1 MFDSHP
7 FTYRSMSLRPTS
19 LAAGGALLVATAA
32 ACSSPKSDTPPP
44 RAPATAGIVVPV
56 RDTTV
61 ASSFE
66 AAGTAAP
73 VRQATLSTKLMGTV
87 LTVSAQAGD
96 AVTQGEPLV
105 RIDARDLAARQV
117 QVTASVAGAEAAQRE
132 AQTQAARMRALFTDS
147 AATQAQLDAAE
158 SGLAQANAALRA
170 ARAGTAELGATQ
182 AYAVV
187 RAPFNGTV
195 TARLVDPGAF
205 AAPGT
210 PLMTVQDASRLRI
223 SADVTPDI
231 ARGIRRGQRLGAT
244 VEGRQVDAV
253 VEGVIPAA
261 SGNLTTINA
270 LISNPTRSIL
280 AGSAATLL
288 VPGGTHTTPVVPAAA
303 VFHQGDLT
311 GVTVRTAHGDE
322 TRWIRTGRQ
331 IGDLIEVNAGVHAG
345 ELVVVSNGTNVGTN
359 VGTNAGRNAG
369 TPRGR

>member
-1 MFDSHP
+1 MLDSLPISHP
-7 FTYRSMSLRPTS
+7 SVSLRS
-19 LAAGGALLVATAA
+19 ASVAVGGSLLVATAV
-32 ACSSPKSDTPPP
+32 ACSSPKSESPPS
-44 RAPATAGIVVPV
+44 RMSAIAGVVVPV

-61 ASSFE
+61 AASFE

-73 VRQATLSTKLMGTV
+73 IRQATLSTKLMGTV
-87 LTVSAQAGD
+87 LSVSVQAGD

-117 QVTASVAGAEAAQRE
+117 QVTASVAGAAAAQRE

-158 SGLAQANAALRA
+158 AGLAQANAALRA

-182 AYAVV
+182 AYAIV

-205 AAPGT
+205 AAPGA
-210 PLMTVQDASRLRI
+210 PLIAVQDASRLRI
-223 SADVTPDI
+223 SANVTPDI
-231 ARGIRRGQRLGAT
+231 ARGIRRGQHLQAA
-244 VEGRQVDAV
+244 VEGRPVDAV

-270 LISNPTRSIL
+270 LIANPARSIL
-280 AGSAATLL
+280 AGSAGTLL
-288 VPGGTHTTPVVPAAA
+288 VPGGTHTTPFVPAAA
-303 VFHQGDLT
+303 VFRQGDLT
-311 GVTVRTAHGDE
+311 GVTVRTSRGDE

-331 IGDLIEVNAGVHAG
+331 IGDLIEVDAGVRAG
-345 ELVVVSNGTNVGTN
+345 DQVVVPSGASAGTS
-359 VGTNAGRNAG
+359 AA

>member
-1 MFDSHP
+1 MLDP
-7 FTYRSMSLRPTS
+7 RSITRRSTLPRS
-19 LAAGGALLVATAA
+19 ASFAIGSSLLVATAV
-32 ACSSPKSDTPPP
+32 ACSSPKSE
-44 RAPATAGIVVPV
+44 APASRTSATAGIAVPV

-61 ASSFE
+61 VASFE

-73 VRQATLSTKLMGTV
+73 VRQATLSTRLMGTV
-87 LTVSAQAGD
+87 LAVSAQAGD
-96 AVTQGEPLV
+96 AVARGEPLV

-117 QVTASVAGAEAAQRE
+117 QVEASVAGAEAAQRE
-132 AQTQAARMRALFTDS
+132 AQTQATRMRALFVDS

-170 ARAGTAELGATQ
+170 AHAGTAELGATQ

-187 RAPFNGTV
+187 RAPFNGIV

-210 PLMTVQDASRLRI
+210 PLMTVQDPSQLRI
-223 SADVTPDI
+223 SANVTPDI
-231 ARGIRRGQRLGAT
+231 ARGVRRGQHLDAT

-270 LISNPTRSIL
+270 LIANPARSIL

-311 GVTVRTAHGDE
+311 GVTVRTARGDE
-322 TRWIRTGRQ
+322 TRWIRPGRQ
-331 IGDLIEVNAGVHAG
+331 IGDLIEVNAGVRAG
-345 ELVVVSNGTNVGTN
+345 DQVVVPNGTG
-359 VGTNAGRNAG
+359 AG
-369 TPRGR
+369 TPEGR